1 MFAIASLLTGRG
13 ISELVK
19 TVYRMNKVNKYY
31 NELWLIIY
39 NQSLPYMGINQ
50 SVITFLLV
58 NYIMSLLIKRVT
70 EIMSEGPVDVVEKG
84 LNVFYAANVM
94 RERARGSLVVV
105 DDGKPVGIV
114 TERDIVRRVV
124 AEGRSPS
131 ATKVGDI
138 MSTPLISVGPEA
150 TVAAAVRIMYENGI
164 RRLPV
169 VENDR
174 IVVMLTV
181 TDLAR
186 AMYREREK
194 KDEILAAMARFREL
208 EELAKR

>member
-1 MFAIASLLTGRG
+1 
-13 ISELVK
+13 
-19 TVYRMNKVNKYY
+19 MNKVNKYY
-31 NELWLIIY
+31 NDLWLIIY
-39 NQSLPYMGINQ
+39 NQPLPYMGINQ

-58 NYIMSLLIKRVT
+58 NYIMSMLMKRVT

-174 IVVMLTV
+174 VVGMLTV

-194 KDEILAAMARFREL
+194 RDEILAAMARFREL
-208 EELAKR
+208 EELAKK

>member
-1 MFAIASLLTGRG
+1 MR
-13 ISELVK
+13 
-19 TVYRMNKVNKYY
+19 
-31 NELWLIIY
+31 
-39 NQSLPYMGINQ
+39 INQ
-50 SVITFLLV
+50 NVITFLLV
-58 NYIMSLLIKRVT
+58 NYIMSMLMKRVT

-94 RERARGSLVVV
+94 KERARGSLVVV

-138 MSTPLISVGPEA
+138 MSAPLISVGPEA
-150 TVAAAVRIMYENGI
+150 TVAAAVRVMYENGI

-174 IVVMLTV
+174 VVGMLTV

-194 KDEILAAMARFREL
+194 KDEILAAMARFKEL

>member
-1 MFAIASLLTGRG
+1 M
-13 ISELVK
+13 
-19 TVYRMNKVNKYY
+19 
-31 NELWLIIY
+31 
-39 NQSLPYMGINQ
+39 
-50 SVITFLLV
+50 LV

>member
-1 MFAIASLLTGRG
+1 
-13 ISELVK
+13 
-19 TVYRMNKVNKYY
+19 
-31 NELWLIIY
+31 
-39 NQSLPYMGINQ
+39 MGINQ
-50 SVITFLLV
+50 IVITFLMV
-58 NYIMSLLIKRVT
+58 NYIMSMLMKRVT
-70 EIMSEGPVDVVEKG
+70 EIMSEGPVDVVERG

-94 RERARGSLVVV
+94 KERARGSLVVV
-105 DDGKPVGIV
+105 DDGRPVGIV

-174 IVVMLTV
+174 VIGMLTV

-194 KDEILAAMARFREL
+194 RDEILAAMARFKEL
-208 EELAKR
+208 EELTRK

>member
-1 MFAIASLLTGRG
+1 
-13 ISELVK
+13 
-19 TVYRMNKVNKYY
+19 
-31 NELWLIIY
+31 
-39 NQSLPYMGINQ
+39 
-50 SVITFLLV
+50 
-58 NYIMSLLIKRVT
+58 MSMLMKRVT

-174 IVVMLTV
+174 VVGMLTV

-194 KDEILAAMARFREL
+194 RDEILAAMARFREL
-208 EELAKR
+208 EELAKK

>member
-1 MFAIASLLTGRG
+1 
-13 ISELVK
+13 
-19 TVYRMNKVNKYY
+19 
-31 NELWLIIY
+31 
-39 NQSLPYMGINQ
+39 
-50 SVITFLLV
+50 
-58 NYIMSLLIKRVT
+58 MSLLIKRVT